1 MSDIKGLL
9 KNPRIIIY
17 ILAVLAAIILIHPGY
32 TPEQGLTTHL
42 NFGLDLEG
50 GSWLQIKLEGALAQL
65 DADPGQLVKAIVE
78 PAIGAP
84 INITNSDLAVS
95 GTENKSV
102 TFTTSASVNQSQID
116 ILGLGTASVD
126 KLNGGLT
133 QVTISSTSKETLIKT
148 YLSKSLD
155 AEVIP
160 MSSSNGVITYEVR
173 KAVSEADLQALMEK
187 VGGSI
192 LKNQD
197 GASTYKE
204 GVSTQTR
211 DLTRDILNDKLNTF
225 GLKDVPVRTVGESYI
240 LIDFAGIDLATAK
253 EIAEKPGKFEIR
265 IQTTGNE
272 TEHVLYGDS
281 IVDVGIPSFHDNQWH
296 TPFTLND
303 AGAKALQKVALDTGA
318 VDDPQN
324 HYLNMYLDNVKIY
337 GAPLSDSAAAKL
349 RDAPIYSWEA
359 STGSDQAAQTEA
371 KALQVH
377 LRAGAL
383 PVNVVLVGSGHVD
396 PGLGA
401 QFKTEAMIAGLISL
415 IAVAAV
421 VYFRYKRPEILVP
434 MVGTSISEVIM
445 ILGVA
450 ALINWQLDL
459 AAIAGVIASI
469 GTGIDHLIII
479 TDEVLYEGKLPST
492 KKVFSSRIG
501 KAFAIIIGAAST
513 VIIAMSPLV
522 VMGFGTLKGFAITS
536 IIGVFI
542 GVIVARPVY
551 GVIIKELLEAKGE
564 VEGKGNQIEEEA
576 QPIKRPRKTNS

>member
-1 MSDIKGLL
+1 MSDKKDIF

-17 ILAVLAAIILIHPGY
+17 ILAILGAIILIHPGY
-32 TPEQGLTTHL
+32 TPGQGITTHL
-42 NFGLDLEG
+42 NYGLDLEG
-50 GSWLQIKLEGALAQL
+50 GSWLQIKLEGAVAQL
-65 DADPGQLVKAIVE
+65 DADPGKLVNAMVE
-78 PAIGAP
+78 PVIGAP
-84 INITNSDLAVS
+84 ISITNSDLAVGGS
-95 GTENKSV
+95 ENQSI
-102 TFTTSASVNQSQID
+102 TFTTSAPVNESQID

-126 KLNGGLT
+126 KLNGGIT
-133 QVTISSTSKETLIKT
+133 QVTISSTSKETLIKA
-148 YLSKSLD
+148 YLSKSLNT
-155 AEVIP
+155 EVVP
-160 MSSSNGVITYEVR
+160 MSTNNGVVYEIR
-173 KAVSEADLQALMEK
+173 KAVSEAELQTLMEK

-197 GASTYKE
+197 GTSTYKE
-204 GVSTQTR
+204 GATTQTR
-211 DLTRDILNDKLNTF
+211 DLTRDILNDKLNSF
-225 GLKDVPVRTVGESYI
+225 GLKDVPVRTIGGDVI
-240 LIDFAGIDLATAK
+240 QVDFAGIDLATAQELVAK
-253 EIAEKPGKFEIR
+253 QGKFEIR

-281 IVDVGIPSFHDNQWH
+281 IVDVGIPTFHDGQWH
-296 TPFTLND
+296 TPFTLNE
-303 AGAKALQKVALDTGA
+303 AGAKALQKVAIDTGA
-318 VDDPQN
+318 VDDPEG
-324 HYLNMYLDNVKIY
+324 HYLNMYLDQLKIY
-337 GAPLSDSAAAKL
+337 GAPLSPSAASKL
-349 RDAPIYSWEA
+349 RDGPIYSWEA
-359 STGSDQAAQTEA
+359 STGTDEAAKIQA

-383 PVNVVLVGSGHVD
+383 PVNVVIIGSGLVD
-396 PGLGA
+396 AGLGA
-401 QFKTEAMIAGLISL
+401 QFKTEAVIAGLISL

-434 MVGTSISEVIM
+434 MVGTSISEAIM

-450 ALINWQLDL
+450 ALIKWQLDL
-459 AAIAGVIASI
+459 AAIAGIIASI

-479 TDEVLYEGKLPST
+479 TDEVLFEGKLPST

-501 KAFAIIIGAAST
+501 KAFVIIIGAAST

-564 VEGKGNQIEEEA
+564 IEGKGKQLE
-576 QPIKRPRKTNS
+576 